1 MNLFTHVREI
11 LIDSLHDLSTQ
22 GILPADT
29 DFSQITVEPPKDSRH
44 GDMATNAAMVLS
56 KSVETKPRELAKI
69 ISESLSQNEIVLSV
83 DIAGPGFINI
93 SLSELCWHSLLS
105 RVLLNGIN
113 FGRSNIGS
121 SKKVNVEFVSANP
134 TGPLHVGHTR
144 GAVFGDALASL
155 LSYSG
160 YEVTREYYINAVSYT
175 HLTLPT
181 TEAV

>member
-11 LIDSLHDLSTQ
+11 LIDILHDLSTQ

-93 SLSELCWHSLLS
+93 SLSEACWHGFTLL
-105 RVLLNGIN
+105 
-113 FGRSNIGS
+113 
-121 SKKVNVEFVSANP
+121 
-134 TGPLHVGHTR
+134 
-144 GAVFGDALASL
+144 
-155 LSYSG
+155 
-160 YEVTREYYINAVSYT
+160 YY
-175 HLTLPT
+175 
-181 TEAV
+181 

>member
-1 MNLFTHVREI
+1 MGTWPRTLRWSFKV
-11 LIDSLHDLSTQ
+11 S
-22 GILPADT
+22 G
-29 DFSQITVEPPKDSRH
+29 
-44 GDMATNAAMVLS
+44 
-56 KSVETKPRELAKI
+56 TKPRELAEI

-93 SLSELCWHSLLS
+93 SLSEACWHSLLS
-105 RVLLNGIN
+105 CVLLNGIN
-113 FGRSNIGS
+113 FGRSNIGY

-160 YEVTREYYINAVSYT
+160 YEVTGNTI
-175 HLTLPT
+175 LTMVALK
-181 TEAV
+181 

>member
-11 LIDSLHDLSTQ
+11 LIDILHDLSTQ

-29 DFSQITVEPPKDSRH
+29 DFSQITVEPPKDPRH

-93 SLSELCWHSLLS
+93 SLSEACWHILLS
-105 RVLLNGIN
+105 SVLLNGTN

-134 TGPLHVGHTR
+134 TGPLHV
-144 GAVFGDALASL
+144 AIQEAPFLAMPSQVFYHIL
-155 LSYSG
+155 
-160 YEVTREYYINAVSYT
+160 VMK
-175 HLTLPT
+175 
-181 TEAV
+181 